1 MQAPYPERRN
11 FGNATIEV
19 QDDEFFNGFQV
30 GNFYFRAHKQ
40 QAELLSDAALYG
52 FLCDVLQGVRETDRY
67 RAGAISGWY
76 AALYGYRLDSRTS
89 TFSVHKPAS
98 EERG

>member
-1 MQAPYPERRN
+1 MHTPQPELRI
-11 FGNATIEV
+11 FGNTTIEV

-76 AALYGYRLDSRTS
+76 AALYGYRLAPALAE
-89 TFSVHKPAS
+89 KPTAG
-98 EERG
+98 ERG